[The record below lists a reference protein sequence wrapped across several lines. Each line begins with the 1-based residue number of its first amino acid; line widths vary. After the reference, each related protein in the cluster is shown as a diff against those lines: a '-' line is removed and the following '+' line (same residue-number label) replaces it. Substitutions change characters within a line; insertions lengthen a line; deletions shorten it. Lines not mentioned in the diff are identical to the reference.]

1 MVSLFHK
8 HLIMIIAVIIG
19 LCIWFVIPI
28 LLENKFKKKKN
39 KAALKMLCKI
49 IGLVIVIAALING
62 LI

>member
-1 MVSLFHK
+1 
-8 HLIMIIAVIIG
+8 MILSIIIG
-19 LCIWFVIPI
+19 LSIWFVIPI

>member
-1 MVSLFHK
+1 MVLS
-8 HLIMIIAVIIG
+8 IIIG
-19 LCIWFVIPI
+19 LSIWFVIPI
-28 LLENKFKKKKN
+28 LLENKLKKKKN